1 MKRMTRVN
9 MKWEMTDYP
18 EVEVD
23 NAILWC
29 KDRFGS
35 CMYGNPKWNYVGM
48 GTFEFRDEEE
58 AVFFALRW
66 L

>member
-1 MKRMTRVN
+1 MTRVN

-18 EVEVD
+18 KVEID

-29 KDRFGS
+29 KYRFGS

-66 L
+66 V